1 MKLINYSSTS
11 EFNKNLKK
19 LHCCSQDCLS
29 MKARKMGCKS
39 LKGKDT
45 QRGLK
50 YIFFLN
56 KNNVTFIGMY
66 CNKDQENLGEKN
78 TYYISA
84 TLNNHC

>member
-1 MKLINYSSTS
+1 MLTKASFTERRLLLLENMKLINYSSTS

-50 YIFFLN
+50 YIFF
-56 KNNVTFIGMY
+56 
-66 CNKDQENLGEKN
+66 
-78 TYYISA
+78 
-84 TLNNHC
+84 